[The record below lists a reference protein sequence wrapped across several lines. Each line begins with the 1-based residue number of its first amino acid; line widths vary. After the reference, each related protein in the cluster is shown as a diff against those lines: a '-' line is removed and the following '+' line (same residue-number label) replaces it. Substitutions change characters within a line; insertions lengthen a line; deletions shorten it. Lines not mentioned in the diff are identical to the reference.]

1 MLVDFWA
8 EAAHPVAMATTETIT
23 TDRSNMVNMMGNML
37 SIGKKTTVLNLLLV
51 DASLTSLQPVRS
63 TYNVSEKRFFIPK
76 NV

>member
-1 MLVDFWA
+1 
-8 EAAHPVAMATTETIT
+8 
-23 TDRSNMVNMMGNML
+23 MVNMMGNML